1 MGQLSSWWH
10 EAAMP
15 GEAVSVLRARRFVC
29 VHLVEHRLLYLVD
42 DVRLV
47 VSELA
52 ANAVR
57 HAQSPFTVSL
67 GQADRAVFL
76 SVQDGSPCAPALLA
90 PGMLDTAGRGVSIVD
105 LVSEDWGV
113 TPAPGGGK
121 SVWASFSAR

>member
-1 MGQLSSWWH
+1 MGQPHSWWH
-10 EAAMP
+10 QAAMP

-57 HAQSPFTVSL
+57 HAHSPFTVSL
-67 GQADRAVFL
+67 GQADRAVIL
-76 SVQDGSPCAPALLA
+76 SVQDGSPDAPVLLA
-90 PGMLDTAGRGVSIVD
+90 TQFLDTAGRGVFIVD
-105 LVSEDWGV
+105 LVSDEWGV
-113 TPAPGGGK
+113 TQAPGRGK
-121 SVWASFSAR
+121 SVWASFSTR

>member
-1 MGQLSSWWH
+1 MGQASSWWH
-10 EAAMP
+10 EAVLP
-15 GEAVSVLRARRFVC
+15 GEAVSVLKARRFVC

-57 HAQSPFTVSL
+57 HAESPFKVSL
-67 GQADRAVFL
+67 GQTDRAVML
-76 SVQDGSPCAPALLA
+76 AVQDGSPRVPALLA
-90 PGMLDTAGRGVSIVD
+90 PEVSDTAGRGVSMVD

-113 TPAPGGGK
+113 TQGPGGGK
-121 SVWASFSAR
+121 SVWASFCTR